1 MGSADVSGRLL
12 TQLVDQQAKDQPD
25 RLYCLH
31 PSSQDADCE
40 WRPITFQQ
48 VSAAVNHVAWWIDSR
63 LPGRKQQILAYIGTN
78 DLRYLVFELACMK
91 TGHAALLLST
101 RNSQAAFHHLLS
113 KTHCSVLVDGSERPQ
128 LKKVVDQV
136 EVACSDLGLE
146 RWRMDPVWDVFAA
159 SPVKPYS
166 HRENFTDIE
175 DRPAIIIHSS
185 GTTGLPKP
193 VTLTHGY
200 LATMDQMQTLPVP
213 QGRESAQLFLRHK
226 GEMRFCHGPLFHF
239 IGIVCVFECIFYETP
254 FLLSPDRPLTQDLF
268 SRIMATPNP
277 PRWCLIAPF
286 VLQDLWS
293 SEKGR
298 QAIQGFS
305 AVNFGGAPLSSA
317 TGNAISSHF
326 RLQTLMGSSETG
338 YTPTLL
344 CEDPAD
350 WDCFEWN
357 PAFEHRME
365 EVGDGLWELVIP
377 RPSSRRYHGIF
388 HAFPNLSEYR
398 TGDLF
403 EPHPTKPRLWR
414 SKGRADDIIVL
425 NNGEKLNPIDAEHLL
440 ETHSLVHRAAIFG
453 QNRFQV
459 ALLVRPVWDELP
471 ETWTPQWLKQAL
483 EPLVKDANGLL
494 PAHGQ
499 IHHNRIAVA
508 SPDRPFALAPKGSLR
523 RRETAQLYED
533 VINALYSDA
542 TGNEGSIYDVEKLKE
557 TTMEGIELWLQEA
570 VSRILGGISVDLD
583 ADIVT
588 LGMDSLQVVRLAQA
602 LQDAA
607 DRMRQSKQIAALW
620 TSAVI
625 YEQATVRR
633 LARTLFRQLHGHI
646 GAEGEEHISSF
657 WPREH
662 QLTHAIWQQAQNL
675 QLSGKTV
682 LLTGSTGE
690 LGSYLLEELLQDPTV
705 AQVYCLNRSAD
716 AESRQL
722 ARFREKRLAD
732 GWLVDTSRVK
742 FLLAD
747 LSQERLGLTG
757 DEYSYLRE
765 RVDIV
770 FHNAWMVNFNLPLS
784 SFHAQLKGTGR
795 LLNLIK
801 GSPRQAAFHFISSI
815 AAVSGRPTIVPETD
829 HIAETLHGPSI
840 VLSQGY
846 AESKYAAEVLCD
858 LVARETKQ
866 EIAVHRVGQLGGPTD
881 AEAGMWT
888 TRDWFPALVRT
899 SQTMK
904 ELPDNIGSIPVDWV
918 PIDVAA
924 RSIVQIACGRRNDRL
939 ASTGSNNAE
948 VYHITNPH
956 ISNWEPLAHII
967 SQACSSKI
975 IPLKEWVQ
983 NLTNRVSDPKLNE
996 EALLEIP
1003 AASLLGFFRSLADSE
1018 SWIRPPADTTNA
1030 QKHSAALRAL
1040 GPVDAPLM
1048 KVWLQQWSDWIP
1060 ELRI

>member
-1 MGSADVSGRLL
+1 MGSADSPGRLL

-40 WRPITFQQ
+40 WRCITFQQ
-48 VSAAVNHVAWWIDSR
+48 LSAAVNRISWWIDSR
-63 LPGRKQQILAYIGTN
+63 LSGGKQQVLAYIGTN

-101 RNSQAAFHHLLS
+101 RNSQAAFHHLLL
-113 KTHCSVLVDGSERPQ
+113 KTSCSVLVDGSERPQ

-136 EVACSDLGLE
+136 EIACSDLGLQ
-146 RWRMDPVWDVFAA
+146 RWRMDPVGDVFVA
-159 SPVKPYS
+159 SPVTPYP
-166 HRENFTDIE
+166 HQENFADIE

-200 LATMDQMQTLPVP
+200 LATLDQMQTLPVP

-239 IGIVCVFECIFYETP
+239 IGIVCVCECIFYETP
-254 FLLSPDRPLTQDLF
+254 FLLSPDRPLTPDLF

-286 VLQDLWS
+286 ALQDLWS

-298 QAIQGFS
+298 QALQGLS

-350 WDCFEWN
+350 WACFEWN
-357 PAFEHRME
+357 PAFEYRME
-365 EVGDGLWELVIP
+365 EVSDGLWELVIP

-388 HAFPNLSEYR
+388 HAFPHLSEYR

-403 EPHPTKPRLWR
+403 EPHPTKPHLWR

-425 NNGEKLNPIDAEHLL
+425 SNGEKLNPIDAEHHL
-440 ETHSLVHRAAIFG
+440 ESHSLVHRAAIFG
-453 QNRFQV
+453 QDRFQV
-459 ALLVRPVWDELP
+459 ALLVQPKWDELP

-483 EPLVKDANGLL
+483 EPLMKDANGLL
-494 PAHGQ
+494 PA
-499 IHHNRIAVA
+499 
-508 SPDRPFALAPKGSLR
+508 
-523 RRETAQLYED
+523 
-533 VINALYSDA
+533 
-542 TGNEGSIYDVEKLKE
+542 
-557 TTMEGIELWLQEA
+557 
-570 VSRILGGISVDLD
+570 
-583 ADIVT
+583 
-588 LGMDSLQVVRLAQA
+588 QV
-602 LQDAA
+602 LQDAT
-607 DRMRQSKQIAALW
+607 DRMGQTKQISILW
-620 TSAVI
+620 TSAAI

-633 LARTLFRQLHGHI
+633 LASTLFRQIGGHL
-646 GAEGEEHISSF
+646 GAEGEKHAVSF
-657 WPREH
+657 WSREH
-662 QLTHAIWQQAQNL
+662 QLTHAIWQQAQSL
-675 QLSGKTV
+675 QLRGKTV

-690 LGSYLLEELLQDPTV
+690 LGSYLLEELLQDPTITH
-705 AQVYCLNRSAD
+705 VYCLNRSAD
-716 AESRQL
+716 AETRQL
-722 ARFREKRLAD
+722 AKFREKRLAD
-732 GWLVDTSRVK
+732 GWLVETSRVK
-742 FLLAD
+742 FWQAD
-747 LSQERLGLTG
+747 LSQERLGLTEE
-757 DEYSYLRE
+757 EYSYLRE
-765 RVDIV
+765 RVDII

-784 SFHAQLKGTGR
+784 SFRSQLEGTGR

-801 GSPRQAAFHFISSI
+801 GSARQAAFHFISSI
-815 AAVSGRPTIVPETD
+815 AAVSGRSTILPETD
-829 HIAETLHGPSI
+829 HIAETLHGPST

-858 LVARETKQ
+858 LVARETQ
-866 EIAVHRVGQLGGPTD
+866 QTIAIHRVGQLGGPAD

-904 ELPDNIGSIPVDWV
+904 ELPDSIGSIPVDWV

-924 RSIVQIACGRRNDRL
+924 RSIVQIGCGKHSGRL
-939 ASTGSNNAE
+939 ASTESNHAE

-956 ISNWEPLAHII
+956 ISHWEPLAQII
-967 SQACSSKI
+967 SQACSTKI
-975 IPLKEWVQ
+975 IPLRVWVK
-983 NLTNRVSDPKLNE
+983 NLTNRLSDPNLNQE
-996 EALLEIP
+996 VLRKIP
-1003 AASLLGFFRSLADSE
+1003 AASLLGFFTSLAESE
-1018 SWIRPPADTTNA
+1018 GWIRPPADTTNA

-1040 GPVDAPLM
+1040 GPVDASLM
-1048 KVWLQQWSDWIP
+1048 KVWLRQWSDWIP
-1060 ELRI
+1060 ELRV

>member
-1 MGSADVSGRLL
+1 MGSADSSGRLL

-40 WRPITFQQ
+40 WRCITFQQ
-48 VSAAVNHVAWWIDSR
+48 LSAAVNRVSWWIDSR
-63 LPGRKQQILAYIGTN
+63 LSGRKQQVLAYIGTN

-101 RNSQAAFHHLLS
+101 RNSQAAFHHLLL
-113 KTHCSVLVDGSERPQ
+113 KTSCSVLVDGSERPQ

-136 EVACSDLGLE
+136 EIACSDLGLQ
-146 RWRMDPVWDVFAA
+146 RWRMDPVGDVFAA
-159 SPVKPYS
+159 SPVTSYP
-166 HRENFTDIE
+166 HQENFADIE

-200 LATMDQMQTLPVP
+200 LATLDQMQTLPVP

-226 GEMRFCHGPLFHF
+226 GEMRFSHGPLFHF
-239 IGIVCVFECIFYETP
+239 IGIVCVCECIFYETP
-254 FLLSPDRPLTQDLF
+254 FLLSPDRPLTPDLF

-286 VLQDLWS
+286 ALQDLWS

-298 QAIQGFS
+298 QALQGLS

-350 WDCFEWN
+350 WACFEWN

-388 HAFPNLSEYR
+388 HAFPHLSEYR

-403 EPHPTKPRLWR
+403 EPHPTKPHLWR

-425 NNGEKLNPIDAEHLL
+425 SNGEKLNPIDAEHHL
-440 ETHSLVHRAAIFG
+440 ESHSLVHRAAIFG
-453 QNRFQV
+453 QDRFQV
-459 ALLVRPVWDELP
+459 ALLVQPKWDELP

-483 EPLVKDANGLL
+483 EPLMKDANGLL

-499 IHHNRIAVA
+499 IHHNRVAIA
-508 SPDRPFALAPKGSLR
+508 SCDRPFALAPKGSLR

-542 TGNEGSIYDVEKLKE
+542 TGYEGSTRDVEKLQE
-557 TTMEGIELWLQEA
+557 STMEGIEQWLQET
-570 VSRILGGISVDLD
+570 VSRILGGITVDLD
-583 ADIVT
+583 VDIVT
-588 LGMDSLQVVRLAQA
+588 LGMDSLQVVRLAQV

-607 DRMRQSKQIAALW
+607 DRMSQTKQISILW
-620 TSAVI
+620 TSAAI

-633 LARTLFRQLHGHI
+633 LASTLFRQLGGHL
-646 GAEGEEHISSF
+646 GAEGEKHAVSF
-657 WPREH
+657 WSREH
-662 QLTHAIWQQAQNL
+662 QLTHAIWQQAQSL
-675 QLSGKTV
+675 QLRGKTV

-690 LGSYLLEELLQDPTV
+690 LGSYLLEELLQDPTITH
-705 AQVYCLNRSAD
+705 VYCLNRSAD
-716 AESRQL
+716 AETRQL

-732 GWLVDTSRVK
+732 GWLVETSRVK
-742 FLLAD
+742 FWQAD
-747 LSQERLGLTG
+747 LSQERLGLTEE
-757 DEYSYLRE
+757 EYSYLRE
-765 RVDIV
+765 RVDII

-784 SFHAQLKGTGR
+784 SFRSQLEGTGR

-801 GSPRQAAFHFISSI
+801 DSPRQAAFHFISSI
-815 AAVSGRPTIVPETD
+815 AAVSGRSTILPETD
-829 HIAETLHGPSI
+829 HIAETLYGPST

-858 LVARETKQ
+858 LVAGETQ
-866 EIAVHRVGQLGGPTD
+866 QTIAIHRVGQLGGPAD

-904 ELPDNIGSIPVDWV
+904 ELPDSIGSIPVDWV

-924 RSIVQIACGRRNDRL
+924 RSIVQIGCGRHSGRL
-939 ASTGSNNAE
+939 ASTESNHAE

-956 ISNWEPLAHII
+956 ISHWEPLAQII
-967 SQACSSKI
+967 SQACSTKI
-975 IPLKEWVQ
+975 IPLRVWVK
-983 NLTNRVSDPKLNE
+983 NLTNRLSDPNLNE
-996 EALLEIP
+996 EVMRKIP
-1003 AASLLGFFRSLADSE
+1003 AASLLGFFTSLAESE
-1018 SWIRPPADTTNA
+1018 
-1030 QKHSAALRAL
+1030 
-1040 GPVDAPLM
+1040 G
-1048 KVWLQQWSDWIP
+1048 
-1060 ELRI
+1060 